1 MLQLLAR
8 GLGRAPPP
16 TRAGSHYWGI
26 QSTCVRNAMDGA
38 DVLSGPP
45 SSPWARACRADCP
58 VRKHLCRSAGA
69 PPSRGRQIHS
79 AVVSLA
85 VAQSQNQ
92 SKIAWMRTCAGAGG
106 GDGTSRRTGACS
118 RTCRCTCTCA
128 RGSTSPCMQAAQ
140 DQARVASGMRA
151 HLAHVEGLVR
161 ALPRE
166 IFAMGTGVEQHVV
179 AWAVVVARVDPR
191 PRTTSRQSDT
201 LPDGRIVGRLGVVD
215 GMRVVTVARV
225 QAVWGLIEA
234 R

>member
-1 MLQLLAR
+1 
-8 GLGRAPPP
+8 
-16 TRAGSHYWGI
+16 
-26 QSTCVRNAMDGA
+26 
-38 DVLSGPP
+38 
-45 SSPWARACRADCP
+45 
-58 VRKHLCRSAGA
+58 
-69 PPSRGRQIHS
+69 
-79 AVVSLA
+79 
-85 VAQSQNQ
+85 
-92 SKIAWMRTCAGAGG
+92 
-106 GDGTSRRTGACS
+106 
-118 RTCRCTCTCA
+118 
-128 RGSTSPCMQAAQ
+128 MQAAQ

-225 QAVWGLIEA
+225 QAAWGLIEA